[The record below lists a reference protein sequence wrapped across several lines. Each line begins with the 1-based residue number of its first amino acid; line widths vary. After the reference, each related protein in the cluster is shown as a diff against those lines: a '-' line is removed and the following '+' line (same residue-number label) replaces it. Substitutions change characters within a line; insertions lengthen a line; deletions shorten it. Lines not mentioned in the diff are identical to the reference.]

1 MKIQETKTVADL
13 VTENIKTAH
22 IFRKYGIDFCCGGG
36 IPVKH
41 AAAKAKIN
49 FLDLE
54 KELLGVKKNRS
65 KANNYYDWELDHLA
79 DHIVNVHHRYIM
91 ENIPVI
97 IGYASRVV
105 QVHAAKNPELIQ
117 IQRLFSE
124 VSIDLTGHLKKEEN
138 VVFPFIKTLT
148 DARRSGKELEKPAFD
163 TLENPIKIMEEDHED
178 AGMVFK
184 KIKALSNNFIP
195 PAGACNTYR
204 ALYSKLEEFEKD
216 LHHHVHLENNILFPK
231 ALKLEKELSV

>member
-1 MKIQETKTVADL
+1 MRIQETKTVADL

-36 IPVKH
+36 LPVKQ
-41 AAAKAKIN
+41 AAAKARI
-49 FLDLE
+49 DYMELE
-54 KELLGVKKNRS
+54 KELLGVKNIILE
-65 KANNYYDWELDHLA
+65 ADNYSDRELDELA
-79 DHIVNVHHRYIM
+79 DHIVNVHHSYIM

-105 QVHAAKNPELIQ
+105 QVHAADYPELIQ

-163 TLENPIKIMEEDHED
+163 TLENPVKIMEEDHED

-195 PAGACNTYR
+195 PAGACNTYK
-204 ALYSKLEEFEKD
+204 AFYSKLEEFEKD